1 VDAMRRL
8 IWRKV
13 KEHPMGLP
21 RFIWKNLKLER
32 AARKRT
38 KQKS

>member
-1 VDAMRRL
+1 MRRL

-21 RFIWKNLKLER
+21 RFIRKCLKLEW
-32 AARKRT
+32 AARKRA